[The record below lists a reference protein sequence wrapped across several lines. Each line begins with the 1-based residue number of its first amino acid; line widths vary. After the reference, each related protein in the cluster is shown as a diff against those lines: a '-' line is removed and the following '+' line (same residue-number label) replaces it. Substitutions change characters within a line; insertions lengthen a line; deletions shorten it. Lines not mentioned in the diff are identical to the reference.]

1 MSEQDDEAIVETVE
15 DPYFVDSPPS
25 YPSIMERVMQK
36 GLDLVISPWF
46 ILGFAAIA
54 YYLYV
59 HYIRNWI
66 YNWRQR
72 REEAKELASMK
83 KNPDLW
89 KSRLEA
95 MEKAR
100 SRLQSEHEKAAA
112 THASKRSKLEEEK
125 RKKKVDDWE
134 VLKKGGSLKN
144 KKDSESTSKKQNY
157 FPLMGSG
164 EGDTCYRSNRRS
176 ESGRGG

>member
-66 YNWRQR
+66 YNWRQHLR
-72 REEAKELASMK
+72 
-83 KNPDLW
+83 PW
-89 KSRLEA
+89 K
-95 MEKAR
+95 KAR